1 MDAMGDSEAVECPVA
16 PEPISA
22 RLFSAGGAMTVTL
35 LDLSAD
41 QAIAT
46 TQAPPPAGS
55 IAVVARNCVRI
66 PVIVAAADGG
76 RFTLL
81 LDEPLHPRRRE
92 QFVAMQPAQPRRM
105 RVQAA
110 AA

>member
-1 MDAMGDSEAVECPVA
+1 MANLEAMERPVGA
-16 PEPISA
+16 EPISA
-22 RLFSAGGAMTVTL
+22 RLFAAGGAMTVTL
-35 LDLSAD
+35 LHLSAD
-41 QAIAT
+41 RAVAT

-66 PVIVAAADGG
+66 PVTVATAENG

-92 QFVAMQPAQPRRM
+92 QFVAIQPAQPRRM

>member
-1 MDAMGDSEAVECPVA
+1 MDAMANSETVECGLA

-22 RLFSAGGAMTVTL
+22 RLFSARGAMTVTL

-41 QAIAT
+41 RAVAT

-66 PVIVAAADGG
+66 PVTVAAADDG

-92 QFVAMQPAQPRRM
+92 QFVAIPPTQPRRM